1 MALLSS
7 LLFSSARL
15 LAPSRLL
22 FWELAAETRITWL
35 SLSARRC
42 YTSDISVSSA
52 DTSGLERYKDLQKY
66 FSRRLKATY
75 RRFSDVPDHS
85 VVSGHHHIYFVEED
99 GIYRMDRRQSDLE
112 PEQVLNLGQVSG
124 GQEKPRL
131 ENEEKKQRFQW
142 TVQRIRLSPQEKHL
156 AATLKLSHTEE
167 LRCVV
172 VRLGKRNFIPVDP
185 QHIVLTLEKVLSFEW
200 ATDDVLF
207 YTTLED
213 LRSSTVFRL
222 DLTSSGSRIT
232 AVYQE
237 AQPDVF
243 VEVALSRDRQI
254 LTINCNS
261 RNRSEVLLCD
271 ITRSHLKPFVV
282 QPHQLDL
289 LYHVEHWRRCLII
302 LANTGPG
309 QEYQVVKAPMS
320 EPSMVS
326 WVSLFAPEPGT
337 VVKDM
342 DIVGDYCV
350 LVAAT
355 PVSQLALIVVPLTHP
370 KEAYTVQLP
379 SWACAIET
387 KKPGLA
393 EQQKVLEFLISSPVH
408 PPVPYCLYPENGLL
422 LSATGDGSSAENLDN
437 YITTRLEACSQ
448 DGTLVPVT
456 LFHAAPVESLR
467 QAPLLVHVYGAYG
480 RDLNMDFSPEKKL
493 LLEQGWVLAYCH
505 IRGGGERGLSW
516 QRQARVEGKQRG
528 VEDLQ
533 ACLHHLFS
541 SGVSSPSLAALT
553 ACSAGAVPVGALCNR
568 HPHMIRAV
576 TLQAPFLDVLGTM
589 QDPSLPLTLEDR
601 DEWGDPVGNSK
612 HRHIITSYCPL
623 HNITPQHYPS
633 MLLTAYSGDARVP
646 LTGVLKYTEQ
656 LKKAI
661 HTHFS
666 MKPKSECETA
676 PNIVLNIQPGA
687 NHLGPEDF
695 EQTLEEEALKLAFLY
710 TELGLDPPRPPRKR
724 RR

>member
-1 MALLSS
+1 MAVLSS

-15 LAPSRLL
+15 LATSRLL
-22 FWELAAETRITWL
+22 FRELAVETRITWQCL
-35 SLSARRC
+35 SVQRC
-42 YTSDISVSSA
+42 YTSDTAVSSA
-52 DTSGLERYKDLQKY
+52 DHLSSGLERYKDLQKY
-66 FSRRLKATY
+66 FSRRLKAAY
-75 RRFSDVPDHS
+75 RRFSNIPDHS
-85 VVSGHHHIYFVEED
+85 MVFGHHHMYFIEED

-124 GQEKPRL
+124 GQE
-131 ENEEKKQRFQW
+131 NEERKQRFQW

-156 AATLKLSHTEE
+156 AATLKFSHREE

-172 VRLGKRNFIPVDP
+172 VRLGKRHFLPVDP
-185 QHIVLTLEKVLSFEW
+185 QPVVLTLEKVFSFEW

-207 YTTLED
+207 YATLEE
-213 LRSSTVFRL
+213 LRSSAVFRL

-232 AVYQE
+232 HVYE
-237 AQPDVF
+237 ETQPDVF

-261 RNRSEVLLCD
+261 RNSSEVLLCD
-271 ITRSHLKPFVV
+271 ITRSHLEPFLV
-282 QPHQLDL
+282 QPRQLDL
-289 LYHVEHWRRCLII
+289 LYHVEHWRKWLIM

-309 QEYQVVKAPMS
+309 QEYQVVKAPLS

-326 WVSLFAPEPGT
+326 WNSLYAPDPGT
-337 VVKDM
+337 VIKDM
-342 DIVGDYCV
+342 DIVGDHCV
-350 LVAAT
+350 LVATT

-370 KEAYTVQLP
+370 KEAYTVPLP
-379 SWACAIET
+379 SWTCALET

-393 EQQKVLEFLISSPVH
+393 EKQNVLEFLISSPVH

-422 LSATGDGSSAENLDN
+422 LSATGDGSSPENLDN
-437 YITTRLEACSQ
+437 YMTTRFEACSQ

-456 LFHAAPVESLR
+456 LFHELPVESLR
-467 QAPLLVHVYGAYG
+467 QVPLLVHVYGAYG
-480 RDLNMDFSPEKKL
+480 RDLNMDFCPEKKM
-493 LLEQGWVLAYCH
+493 LLEQGWILAYCH
-505 IRGGGERGLSW
+505 IRGGGERGLTW

-541 SGVSSPSLAALT
+541 SGVSSPSLTALT

-576 TLQAPFLDVLGTM
+576 TLQAPFLDVLATM

-601 DEWGDPVGNSK
+601 DEWGDPVGNPK
-612 HRHIITSYCPL
+612 HRHIITSYCPF

-646 LTGVLKYTEQ
+646 LAGIIKYTEQ
-656 LKKAI
+656 LKKVI
-661 HTHFS
+661 HTHLS
-666 MKPKSECETA
+666 MQPKSECEPA

-695 EQTLEEEALKLAFLY
+695 EQLLEEEALKLAFLY
-710 TELGLDPPRPPRKR
+710 TELSLDPPRPPRRRKR
-724 RR
+724 